1 MQMKQFLLILALSTL
16 VVSCQ
21 KDNDSL
27 KPDVETVSSKN
38 RKRIESIIKNAT
50 SLTVYIRKFHDGS
63 EIARVQ
69 IQDGKTDMFA
79 DSNFIKIKDSYYNLD
94 MLVSFEYNP
103 GYNSLDLYFG

>member
-1 MQMKQFLLILALSTL
+1 MKQFLLILALSTL

-27 KPDVETVSSKN
+27 KPDIETVSSKN
-38 RKRIESIIKNAT
+38 RKRIESIIENST
-50 SLTVYIRKFHDGS
+50 NLTVYVRRFHNGS
-63 EIARVQ
+63 ELARVQ

-79 DSNFIKIKDSYYNLD
+79 DSNFIKIKDTYYNLD

-103 GYNSLDLYFG
+103 VYNSLDLYFG